1 MKNKQ
6 FYSEE
11 LEKLLVEGQTHL
23 ICVFKRFHEPL
34 CSRACEFKDCIICK
48 SVFNIWL
55 NDDHI
60 EKVKISLFE
69 QSILHHLIECGFE
82 YIARED
88 GGDLYGYVAK
98 PQKSYHCWWDWE
110 NDCDESFVDLTLF
123 NDCFTFITG
132 EDTEPTNIYTL
143 LDNCEVIKPYEGKE
157 VPF

>member
-1 MKNKQ
+1 MKNKE
-6 FYSEE
+6 FYK
-11 LEKLLVEGQTHL
+11 EKLEDLLIRGLTHE
-23 ICVFKRFHEPL
+23 ICYYKKQHVTLCKETCDFKHCTE
-34 CSRACEFKDCIICK
+34 CNHYFKE
-48 SVFNIWL
+48 WL

-69 QSILHHLIECGFE
+69 QSILHHLLECGFE

-98 PQKSYHCWWDWE
+98 PQKRYHCWWDWE
-110 NDCDESFVDLTLF
+110 NDCDESFVNLTLF

-143 LDNCEVIKPYEGKE
+143 LDNCEVLPDA
-157 VPF
+157 